1 MTSSLTQ
8 LVSPTYHHDMAG
20 QTVSIDEAKTHL
32 SDLIATAQEGGEII
46 IVDNG
51 KALARLVSAADS
63 AVYQTHPATKAE
75 FATDE
80 EPLAWDADGWESV
93 A

>member
-1 MTSSLTQ
+1 
-8 LVSPTYHHDMAG
+8 MAA
-20 QTVSIDEAKTHL
+20 QTVSIDEAKIQL
-32 SDLIATAQEGGEII
+32 SDLIAAAQEGGEII

-63 AVYQTHPATKAE
+63 AVYTTHPATTAE

-80 EPLAWDADGWESV
+80 EPLAWDADGWENV

>member
-1 MTSSLTQ
+1 M
-8 LVSPTYHHDMAG
+8 PA
-20 QTVSIDEAKTHL
+20 QTVSIDEAKTQL
-32 SDLIATAQEGGEII
+32 SELIATAQEGFDVI

-51 KALARLVSAADS
+51 KALARLVPAGDS
-63 AVYQTHPATKAE
+63 AVYKTRPQTTGE

-80 EPLAWDADGWESV
+80 EPLAWEADGWESV

>member
-1 MTSSLTQ
+1 
-8 LVSPTYHHDMAG
+8 MAA
-20 QTVSIDEAKTHL
+20 QTVSIDEAKTQL

-51 KALARLVSAADS
+51 KALARLVPAGDS
-63 AVYQTHPATKAE
+63 AVYKTHSPTSEE

>member
-1 MTSSLTQ
+1 
-8 LVSPTYHHDMAG
+8 MAAH
-20 QTVSIDEAKTHL
+20 TVSIDEAKTHL
-32 SDLIATAQEGGEII
+32 SDLIATAQEGGEVI

-51 KALARLVSAADS
+51 KPLARLVPAADS
-63 AVYQTHPATKAE
+63 AVYKTHPPTTGE

-80 EPLAWDADGWESV
+80 EPLAWDANGWENV

>member
-1 MTSSLTQ
+1 MSSLTQ
-8 LVSPTYHHDMAG
+8 LVSPTYHHAMAA
-20 QTVSIDEAKTHL
+20 QTVTIDEARAQL
-32 SDLIATAQEGGEII
+32 SDLIATAQEGGEVI
-46 IVDNG
+46 IVDDG

-63 AVYQTHPATKAE
+63 AVYKTHPQKTGE

-80 EPLAWDADGWESV
+80 EPLAWDAEGWESV

>member
-1 MTSSLTQ
+1 
-8 LVSPTYHHDMAG
+8 MAA
-20 QTVSIDEAKTHL
+20 QTVSIEEAKTQL

-63 AVYQTHPATKAE
+63 AVYKTHPQKTGE